1 MNLDDIDVA
10 SLRRRRGE
18 KWSTYPADVTPAW
31 VADMDF
37 PVCDP
42 IRRMLDER
50 VALSDIGYP
59 TNEALSDVAEIFAQ
73 RAHRRFDWRIAPER
87 IEVLSDVVQGLYV
100 ALLTLSDEGA
110 GAIVQSPVY
119 PPFLHAVPECRRRLI
134 VNRLRP
140 SDSRYA
146 IDFDELRARI
156 DGGTRLL
163 MFCNPQNP
171 TGRAF
176 TRDELQTLADIVLRN
191 DLVVCSDEIHADLV
205 YPGSRHIPFATIS
218 PEIAARTVTLTSA
231 TKAFNIAG
239 LRCAVAVFGSA
250 ELQDRFNA
258 YPAHARGGLG
268 SLGLAATSL
277 AWSEGQPW
285 LDEVMA
291 YIEGNRRIVADFVAT
306 HLPGV
311 RHVSPEATY
320 LAWLDFWDLGLE
332 PDPCRF
338 FLDEAKVALSDGSA
352 FGPGGE
358 GFVRLNFAT
367 SRPILASVLE
377 RMRDALSRRP
387 KRELE
392 RRASRPHR

>member
-42 IRRMLDER
+42 VRRMLEER

-59 TNEALSDVAEIFAQ
+59 TNAALSDVAEIFAQ
-73 RAHRRFDWRIAPER
+73 RAQSRFDWRIAAER
-87 IEVLSDVVQGLYV
+87 IEVLTDVVQGLYI
-100 ALLTLSDEGA
+100 ALLALSEDGA

-140 SDSRYA
+140 SDSRYE
-146 IDFDELRARI
+146 IDFDELRAQI
-156 DGGTRLL
+156 DSGTRLL

-176 TRDELQTLADIVLRN
+176 TRDELEALAEVVLRN
-191 DLVVCSDEIHADLV
+191 DLLVCSDEIHADLV
-205 YPGSRHIPFATIS
+205 YPGSRHIPFATVS

-239 LRCAVAVFGSA
+239 LRCAVAVFGGA
-250 ELQDRFNA
+250 ELQARFNA

-268 SLGLAATSL
+268 SLGLAATAL

-285 LDEVMA
+285 LDEVMT
-291 YIEGNRRIVADFVAT
+291 YLGGNRRIVADFVAT
-306 HLPGV
+306 HFPGV
-311 RHVSPEATY
+311 RHMSPEATY
-320 LAWLDFWDLGLE
+320 LAWLDCGDLGLE

-338 FLDEAKVALSDGSA
+338 FLDEAKVALSDGTA

-367 SRPILASVLE
+367 SRPILSGVLE
-377 RMRDALSRRP
+377 RMRGALS
-387 KRELE
+387 L
-392 RRASRPHR
+392 